1 MLCSHVGIVGGF
13 SFGSRYISQ
22 LAYDEPRE
30 GQTSSTEQAVQAQG
44 VVASISP
51 TWSRYF
57 QHLSKA
63 DARTRQKA
71 LLSLREAVRSSPDQA
86 GALLDLWSK
95 QFPRLVMDQSKQV
108 RIAACQVM
116 ADVADAVGRQM
127 ASIIRSVFPFLF
139 FCKFDSSQEVSQ
151 EAQKALSVMFP
162 GDKYLGALDFCLK
175 SVRDAWQFE
184 QVPN

>member
-1 MLCSHVGIVGGF
+1 MLCSHVGGF

-22 LAYDEPRE
+22 VTNDELRE
-30 GQTSSTEQAVQAQG
+30 GQPSSTERAALK
-44 VVASISP
+44 VASISP

-71 LLSLREAVRSSPDQA
+71 LLSLQKDVRSSPEEA
-86 GALLDLWSK
+86 GALLDLWSQ

-127 ASIIRSVFPFLF
+127 ASIIRSIFPFLF
-139 FCKFDSSQEVSQ
+139 FCKFDPSQEVSQ
-151 EAQKALSVMFP
+151 EAQNALSGMFP
-162 GDKYLGALDFCLK
+162 GEKFLGALDFCSK
-175 SVRDAWQFE
+175 AVRDAWRL
-184 QVPN
+184 

>member
-1 MLCSHVGIVGGF
+1 MLCSHIGGF

-22 LAYDEPRE
+22 VTNDELRE
-30 GQTSSTEQAVQAQG
+30 GQPSSTGRAAHRE
-44 VVASISP
+44 ASISP

-57 QHLSKA
+57 QHLSKS

-71 LLSLREAVRSSPDQA
+71 LLSLREAVRSSPEEA
-86 GALLDLWSK
+86 GTLLHLWSK

-127 ASIIRSVFPFLF
+127 ASIIRSIFPFLF
-139 FCKFDSSQEVSQ
+139 LCKFDPSQEVSQ
-151 EAQKALSVMFP
+151 EAENALSSMFP
-162 GDKYLGALDFCLK
+162 GDKYLGALDFCSK
-175 SVRDAWQFE
+175 HVRDVWQL
-184 QVPN
+184 